1 MNEKKKFFILLLFV
15 INLISATKTAQ
26 LQHESK
32 TTKRSKP
39 ITKPGKNNSDAGYL
53 LKTNKGKIY
62 LARGR
67 KGMGKDA
74 GTDPGGLV
82 KGKKTNMA
90 RIVKA
95 ALHKLGTTSQKKAA
109 ILLDFVQINP
119 SPNLDKNVDSS

>member
-1 MNEKKKFFILLLFV
+1 MKEKDFFFFLPLLF

-74 GTDPGGLV
+74 GTDPRGLV
-82 KGKKTNMA
+82 KGKKTNIA
-90 RIVKA
+90 IIVKA
-95 ALHKLGTTSQKKAA
+95 AIHKL
-109 ILLDFVQINP
+109 L
-119 SPNLDKNVDSS
+119 

>member
-26 LQHESK
+26 QQHESK
-32 TTKRSKP
+32 TTKRSEP

-53 LKTNKGKIY
+53 LKTNKENIY

-67 KGMGKDA
+67 KRMEKE
-74 GTDPGGLV
+74 TDPGGLV
-82 KGKKTNMA
+82 KGKKTNIA

-95 ALHKLGTTSQKKAA
+95 AIHKL
-109 ILLDFVQINP
+109 L
-119 SPNLDKNVDSS
+119 

>member
-26 LQHESK
+26 LQHDSK

-53 LKTNKGKIY
+53 LKTNKGNIY

-67 KGMGKDA
+67 KRMEKE
-74 GTDPGGLV
+74 TDPGGLV
-82 KGKKTNMA
+82 KGKKTNVA
-90 RIVKA
+90 IIVKA
-95 ALHKLGTTSQKKAA
+95 AIHKL
-109 ILLDFVQINP
+109 L
-119 SPNLDKNVDSS
+119 

>member
-1 MNEKKKFFILLLFV
+1 MKEKKKFFILLLLV

-53 LKTNKGKIY
+53 LKTNKGNIY

-67 KGMGKDA
+67 KGMEKE
-74 GTDPGGLV
+74 TDPGGLV
-82 KGKKTNMA
+82 KGKKTNIA
-90 RIVKA
+90 IIVKA
-95 ALHKLGTTSQKKAA
+95 AIHKL
-109 ILLDFVQINP
+109 L
-119 SPNLDKNVDSS
+119 

>member
-26 LQHESK
+26 LQHDSK

-53 LKTNKGKIY
+53 LKTNKGNIY

-67 KGMGKDA
+67 KRMEKE
-74 GTDPGGLV
+74 TDPGGLV
-82 KGKKTNMA
+82 KGKKTNIA
-90 RIVKA
+90 IIVKA
-95 ALHKLGTTSQKKAA
+95 AIHKL
-109 ILLDFVQINP
+109 L
-119 SPNLDKNVDSS
+119 

>member
-1 MNEKKKFFILLLFV
+1 MKEKKKFFILLLVV

-53 LKTNKGKIY
+53 LKTNKGNIY

-67 KGMGKDA
+67 KRMEKE
-74 GTDPGGLV
+74 TDPGGLV
-82 KGKKTNMA
+82 KGKKTNIA

-95 ALHKLGTTSQKKAA
+95 AIHKL
-109 ILLDFVQINP
+109 L
-119 SPNLDKNVDSS
+119 